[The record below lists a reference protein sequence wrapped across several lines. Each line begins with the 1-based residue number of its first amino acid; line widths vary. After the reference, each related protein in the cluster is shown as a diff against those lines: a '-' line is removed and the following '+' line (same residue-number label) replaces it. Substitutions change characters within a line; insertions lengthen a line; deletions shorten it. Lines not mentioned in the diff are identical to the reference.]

1 MSDITVETSSHLT
14 NSLTRENASHG
25 TEELLG
31 HLNIAVTRSVEINAN
46 ARSWSCYQ
54 KIKRSYSLPAI
65 GTLFLECL
73 DLRRAKV

>member
-14 NSLTRENASHG
+14 NSLTREKASYG

-46 ARSWSCYQ
+46 ASSG
-54 KIKRSYSLPAI
+54 SL
-65 GTLFLECL
+65 
-73 DLRRAKV
+73 

>member
-46 ARSWSCYQ
+46 ARSCSSFSRMKPLFSGFLCWV
-54 KIKRSYSLPAI
+54 SLSPV
-65 GTLFLECL
+65 GRESEHY
-73 DLRRAKV
+73 

>member
-31 HLNIAVTRSVEINAN
+31 HLNIAVTRSVE
-46 ARSWSCYQ
+46 RDKC
-54 KIKRSYSLPAI
+54 
-65 GTLFLECL
+65 
-73 DLRRAKV
+73 